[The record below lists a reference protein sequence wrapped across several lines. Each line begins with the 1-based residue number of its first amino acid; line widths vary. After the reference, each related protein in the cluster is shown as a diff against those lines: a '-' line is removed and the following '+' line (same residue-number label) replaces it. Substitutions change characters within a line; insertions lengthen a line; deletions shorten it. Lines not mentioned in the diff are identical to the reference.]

1 MWGFASNAIAS
12 IGLKRSPK
20 PREPIQDH
28 SECSDDDG
36 CSNASK
42 DEEGLEC
49 PICWE
54 SFNIVENVPYVL
66 WCGHTLC
73 QNCVLGLQCT
83 NWQFHGQQFKVP
95 FLISCPWCHMVS
107 LRVLYNRSLR
117 FPRKNFFL
125 LWMVERLNDDRG
137 KVITS
142 SSSSSAL
149 VDQPVW
155 SSSNEVV
162 RRTGQNQWLDFG
174 GHGRGGRG
182 GDNNVGRQQQL
193 FSLHKSLDLFIHF
206 TSKFPLAIVLLLV
219 VFFAIPISSAIL
231 ILYFIVTVVFAIP
244 SCLVLYFAYPTLA
257 RLVSEIVS

>member
-1 MWGFASNAIAS
+1 MNLWGFASNAIAS
-12 IGLKRSPK
+12 IGLKRSSKPK
-20 PREPIQDH
+20 ETIQDH
-28 SECSDDDG
+28 SECSDDDA

-42 DEEGLEC
+42 EEGLEC

-83 NWQFHGQQFKVP
+83 VWQFHAQHFKIP
-95 FLISCPWCHMVS
+95 FLISCPWCHVVS

-117 FPRKNFFL
+117 FPRKNYFL
-125 LWMVERLNDDRG
+125 LWMVERLNDGDDRAG
-137 KVITS
+137 KANS
-142 SSSSSAL
+142 SSLQSGFD
-149 VDQPVW
+149 DQPVW
-155 SSSNEVV
+155 HSRNEVV
-162 RRTGQNQWLDFG
+162 VDDDLSVLGNEGMDF
-174 GHGRGGRG
+174 RGGS
-182 GDNNVGRQQQL
+182 NVSGRQQHL
-193 FSLHKSLDLFIHF
+193 LSLHKSLDLFIRF

-219 VFFAIPISSAIL
+219 VFFAVPISSAIL

-257 RLVSEIVS
+257 RLVAEIVS